1 MEYSFRE
8 IPDFEGTG
16 ERRMVPEPT
25 FCSQIS
31 YKEFLKECAES
42 GSGFTEADIDGA
54 VRRIVN
60 RLNFYLDMGHSVK
73 IDGLGTFRVKLG
85 MKKGEEVPVI
95 KDLKHRHPTEKVEI
109 DSIQFRA
116 DPEWIGLLKRRCQL
130 EYSGMDKV
138 RFAVKTTPQQR
149 LQMALD
155 YLDTHYEMRLPDYIR
170 LTGLSKTTA
179 SLELR
184 RFRQDPNSGIMGIG
198 HRNQLRYVKR
208 PPLDGLPDGSGEQVT
223 EGCPEG

>member
-8 IPDFEGTG
+8 MPDLHGTG
-16 ERRMVPEPT
+16 KRLMVPEPT

-31 YKEFLKECAES
+31 YKEFLEECADS
-42 GSGFTEADIDGA
+42 GSGFTEANIDGA

-60 RLNFYLDMGHSVK
+60 RLNFYLDIGHSVK
-73 IDGLGTFRVKLG
+73 IDGLGTFRVKLS
-85 MKKGEEVPVI
+85 MKKGEEVPDL
-95 KDLKHRHPTEKVEI
+95 KDLKKRHPTEKVEI

-130 EYSGMDKV
+130 EYSGMDK
-138 RFAVKTTPQQR
+138 RHYQVKTTREER

-155 YLDTHYEMRLPDYIR
+155 YLETHHEMRLPDYIR

-184 RFRQDPNSGIMGIG
+184 RFRQDPTSGIRGIG
-198 HRNQLRYVKR
+198 SRNQLRYVKR
-208 PPLDGLPDGSGEQVT
+208 NPWDDVFF
-223 EGCPEG
+223 